1 MAMEIR
7 ILFIVGTIFS
17 VFLPLALAEPGNAT
31 FYTPHTRAAS
41 DCPGLKQG
49 PMVAAASDAVWNKG
63 KTVAKHSRGSVDV
76 TIVDRCPS
84 PCQSTFQL
92 SKPAFYKIV
101 DPELQL
107 IAIDYKP

>member
-49 PMVAAASDAVWNKG
+49 PMVTCIGPPSTGQKFPC
-63 KTVAKHSRGSVDV
+63 RGSVDV